1 MALMPTAEDSVAD
14 HVSAA
19 ARRENVALIGTQ
31 EDVRRVVMMGPKGA
45 MALAAAAVA
54 MLIAIW
60 ITFFVFV
67 FLPRG
72 PVG

>member
-1 MALMPTAEDSVAD
+1 MAMPTADDPVAD

-19 ARRENVALIGTQ
+19 ARLENVALIGTQ
-31 EDVRRVVMMGPKGA
+31 EEVRRVVMMGPRGA
-45 MALAAAAVA
+45 MALAATTVA

-60 ITFFVFV
+60 IAFFVFV

>member
-1 MALMPTAEDSVAD
+1 MPTVDDPVEDY
-14 HVSAA
+14 VSAA
-19 ARRENVALIGTQ
+19 AHRENVAFIGSQ
-31 EDVRRVVMMGPKGA
+31 DDIRRIVAIGPRGA
-45 MALAAAAVA
+45 MAVAAMTVA

-60 ITFFVFV
+60 IAFFVFI

>member
-1 MALMPTAEDSVAD
+1 MPTADDPVAD

-19 ARRENVALIGTQ
+19 ALRENVALIGT
-31 EDVRRVVMMGPKGA
+31 EDEVRRVVVMGPRGA
-45 MALAAAAVA
+45 MALAVTTVA

-60 ITFFVFV
+60 IAFFVFV

>member
-1 MALMPTAEDSVAD
+1 MPTADDPVEAY
-14 HVSAA
+14 VSAA

-31 EDVRRVVMMGPKGA
+31 DEVWRIVVMGPRGA
-45 MALAAAAVA
+45 MALAATAVA

-60 ITFFVFV
+60 IAFFVFV